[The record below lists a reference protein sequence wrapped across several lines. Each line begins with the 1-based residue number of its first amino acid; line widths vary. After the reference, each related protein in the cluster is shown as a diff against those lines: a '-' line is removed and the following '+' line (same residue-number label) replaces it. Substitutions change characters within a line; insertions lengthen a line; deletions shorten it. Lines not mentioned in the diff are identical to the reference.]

1 MVLNSHSKPRTKEEY
16 AYDVLREA
24 ILRCELKPGE
34 KLVIDSLSD
43 KLGVSAIPLR
53 GALQRLQS
61 EGLVEITPH
70 MGAIVSDLSPANI
83 EQVSLLLER
92 LEILSFQ
99 VIADKARPEDI
110 GMLRRRIAEM
120 DATLK
125 TQDLERWSELNFDFH
140 RAVAALTEMKML
152 IEFTNRALD
161 AWMRLR
167 RWYLQRIMMQMP
179 QAQAEHHEMVELL
192 ASRDTEGLARVVTIH
207 NRRMREY
214 YRQAVLNLLNTSAPS
229 GNGA

>member
-1 MVLNSHSKPRTKEEY
+1 MISLPPKPRTKEEY

-70 MGAIVSDLSPANI
+70 MGAVVSDLSPANI

-99 VIADKARPEDI
+99 VVAEKARPEDI
-110 GMLRRRIAEM
+110 ELLRRRIAEM
-120 DATLK
+120 DSNLESK
-125 TQDLERWSELNFDFH
+125 DLEHWSELNLDFH
-140 RAVAALTEMKML
+140 RAVAALSEMKML

-167 RWYLQRIMMQMP
+167 RWYLQRIMTQMP
-179 QAQAEHHEMVELL
+179 QAQAEHREMVELL
-192 ASRDTEGLARVVTIH
+192 ACRDTDGLARVVTTH

-214 YRQAVLNLLNTSAPS
+214 YRQAMMKLPDMSARS
-229 GNGA
+229 GNGS

>member
-1 MVLNSHSKPRTKEEY
+1 MMLNSHAKPRTKEEY

-70 MGAIVSDLSPANI
+70 TGAVVSDLSPANI

-92 LEILSFQ
+92 LEILCFQ
-99 VIADKARPEDI
+99 VVAGRARPEDI
-110 GMLRRRIAEM
+110 VLLRRRIADM
-120 DATLK
+120 DATLATK
-125 TQDLERWSELNFDFH
+125 DLEHWSELNLDFH

-167 RWYLQRIMMQMP
+167 RWYLQRIMTQMP
-179 QAQAEHHEMVELL
+179 QAQAEHHDMVELL
-192 ASRDTEGLARVVTIH
+192 ACGDTEGLARVVTTH
-207 NRRMREY
+207 NKRMREY
-214 YRQAVLNLLNTSAPS
+214 YQQAMINLLDSSAAS

>member
-1 MVLNSHSKPRTKEEY
+1 VLTPPLKPRTKEEY

-70 MGAIVSDLSPANI
+70 TGAIVSELSPANI

-92 LEILSFQ
+92 LEILAFEI
-99 VIADKARPEDI
+99 VA
-110 GMLRRRIAEM
+110 RIASDADIAALRTRLEEM
-120 DATLK
+120 DHLLQA
-125 TQDLERWSELNFDFH
+125 QDLEHWSELNIEFH
-140 RAVAALTEMKML
+140 RAVANLTEMKLL
-152 IEFTNRALD
+152 IEFTHRALD

-167 RWYLQRIMMQMP
+167 RWYLQRIFVQMP
-179 QAQAEHHEMVELL
+179 QSQAEHREMIELL
-192 ASRDTEGLARVVTIH
+192 ARRDTAQLTRVVVAH
-207 NRRMREY
+207 NRRMRESY
-214 YRQAVLNLLNTSAPS
+214 QQAINHMLDQS
-229 GNGA
+229 GKPAV